1 MKLRPATEE
10 FVSYLTSE
18 RGLAAA
24 TVDAYARSIRRYVA
38 ALEQR
43 GLREVAEIRPA
54 DVHATLGPEGR
65 SPSYYVTLV
74 AAVRL
79 FHRLAVREGWA
90 THDPARAIPSPRRT
104 TSLPRPLRVD
114 QVRALIESVEQ
125 STPIGLRD
133 RAVLEL
139 LYASGLRASEVVG
152 LDVADV
158 DHDSRTM
165 RVLGKGGKE
174 RVVPFG
180 RPAAHALDRYIAA
193 GRSALARTPTDAL
206 FLNRRG
212 GARLSREYVWH
223 IVKRYAEQAVLAN
236 VWPHRLRHSTATHM
250 IGPGRRADLR
260 AVQELLGHARLST
273 TQIYVQ
279 ATPERL
285 RWVIDNHHP
294 RGEVA
299 LASEKGDDAN
309 EGRP

>member
-1 MKLRPATEE
+1 MGDARPRQGDP
-10 FVSYLTSE
+10 V
-18 RGLAAA
+18 AAA
-24 TVDAYARSIRRYVA
+24 HDFAPA
-38 ALEQR
+38 AL
-43 GLREVAEIRPA
+43 
-54 DVHATLGPEGR
+54 H
-65 SPSYYVTLV
+65 
-74 AAVRL
+74 
-79 FHRLAVREGWA
+79 
-90 THDPARAIPSPRRT
+90 
-104 TSLPRPLRVD
+104 VD
-114 QVRALIESVEQ
+114 QVRALIESAEPT
-125 STPIGLRD
+125 TPIGLRD

-165 RVLGKGGKE
+165 RVLGKGEKE

-180 RPAAHALDRYIAA
+180 RPAAHALGRYIAA

-212 GARLSREYVWH
+212 ARLSREYVWH
-223 IVKRYAEQAVLAN
+223 IVKRYAERASLAN

-294 RGEVA
+294 RGEAA
-299 LASEKGDDAN
+299 LATEKGDDAN
-309 EGRP
+309 EARP